1 MSRWRRRSPPSRSNP
16 RDRSIGARPDRCC
29 ASPCVPAF
37 RAGPLLVAD
46 AAAAEV
52 PPGLDV
58 RRSGQPID
66 GSLRATGMALR
77 ARRMACEPEVEEV
90 VAHRVPAPLA
100 DNGRRVGGL
109 AAATSEVCPNRRK
122 GYATTAPRAL
132 FRCPRPWSRQAS
144 SYIEA
149 RHRIRKSMWRRGIR
163 GFCGWRGSGGQ
174 LVSRLPG
181 PRVRWS
187 RLGDIRPNDCR
198 SPPSTRM
205 VSAPPL

>member
-1 MSRWRRRSPPSRSNP
+1 
-16 RDRSIGARPDRCC
+16 
-29 ASPCVPAF
+29 VPAC
-37 RAGPLLVAD
+37 RADPLLVAD

-52 PPGLDV
+52 LPRLDV
-58 RRSGQPID
+58 RRGGQPID
-66 GSLRATGMALR
+66 GSLRATGMALG
-77 ARRMACEPEVEEV
+77 ALRMASEPESEEV
-90 VAHRVPAPLA
+90 LAHRVPAPFA
-100 DNGRRVGGL
+100 YNGRPVGGL
-109 AAATSEVCPNRRK
+109 GAATSEVCRNRRK

-132 FRCPRPWSRQAS
+132 FRCPRPWSRRAS

-149 RHRIRKSMWRRGIR
+149 RHRIRKSMCRRGIR
-163 GFCGWRGSGGQ
+163 EFCGWRGGGER
-174 LVSRLPG
+174 LVSRLPS